1 MFHFTVTITTLY
13 NKMNSKK
20 IKTMD
25 NIELDNGTKFQ
36 KLKILKFS
44 YWMEL

>member
-1 MFHFTVTITTLY
+1 MFYLTVTITTLY

-20 IKTMD
+20 IKMMVNT
-25 NIELDNGTKFQ
+25 ELDNGTKFQ